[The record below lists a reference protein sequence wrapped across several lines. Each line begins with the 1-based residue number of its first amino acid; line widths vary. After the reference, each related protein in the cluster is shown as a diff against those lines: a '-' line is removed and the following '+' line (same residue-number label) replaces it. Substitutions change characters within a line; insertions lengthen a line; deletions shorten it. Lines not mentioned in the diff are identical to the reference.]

1 MLNLDSI
8 VSNKNISSSED
19 NNWSFRMLIIG
30 PLGSGKTNTLL
41 HLINNLHPIDK
52 IYLYAKDIH
61 EPKYEYLINKREQAG
76 IKNLNDP
83 HAFIEYSDDMSDMP
97 DDINNYN
104 KNRDKKV
111 LIVFDD
117 MIAYTEYN
125 KNFKRI
131 IKELFYRARK
141 INVSIVFIIQFY
153 FRALKDAR
161 LNSTH
166 YILMRIG
173 NKKELKR
180 IAEEKSGHLDYKD
193 FFKMYN
199 YCTKDPYS
207 FMTIDTRPTASIQ
220 FKKNFNEPIGLSEPN
235 SLEHSSLERNFEKI
249 FINNDS

>member
-1 MLNLDSI
+1 MLNLDNI
-8 VSNKNISSSED
+8 VSNKNTSSSKD
-19 NNWSFRMLIIG
+19 NNWPFRMLIIG
-30 PLGSGKTNTLL
+30 PSCSCKTNTLL

-52 IYLYAKDIH
+52 VFLYAKDIH

-76 IKNLNDP
+76 IKDLNNP
-83 HAFIEYSDDMSDMP
+83 QAFIEYLDDMNDVL

-111 LIVFDD
+111 LIVFDV
-117 MIAYTEYN
+117 MIADIEYN

-141 INVSIVFIIQFY
+141 INVSIVFITQSY
-153 FRALKDAR
+153 FKALKDAR

-166 YILMRIG
+166 YILMKIG

-193 FFKMYN
+193 FLKMYN
-199 YCTKDPYS
+199 YCTEEPYS
-207 FMTIDTRPTASIQ
+207 FMTTDARPTATIP
-220 FKKNFNEPIGLSEPN
+220 FKRNFNDL
-235 SLEHSSLERNFEKI
+235 
-249 FINNDS
+249 INL